1 MAEVKFERRKT
12 EEADIQAILSE
23 IRELSR
29 EELFIVAGTEEE
41 AVRQAIEGSREVW
54 SGFADGKL
62 VLIYGVRLVNILSNH
77 AYIWMISTELA
88 AKHWVTF
95 ARATT
100 LFAWELLQ
108 QYDQITA
115 ISPLK
120 SKRSHKWLQ
129 YIGFT
134 QTGVVRMHRVKF
146 KTFSITRESLQDEK
160 FNWLKG
166 EQGWL
171 PLLAS

>member
-1 MAEVKFERRKT
+1 MTEIRFERRAT
-12 EEADIQAILSE
+12 TEADVQAILQE
-23 IRELSR
+23 IRQLSR
-29 EELFIVAGTEEE
+29 DELFIVAGSEEE
-41 AVRQAIEGSREVW
+41 AIRQAIDGSREVW
-54 SGFADGKL
+54 SGFADDKL
-62 VLIYGVRLVNILSNH
+62 VLIYGVRLISILSNH

-88 AKHWVTF
+88 EKYWVTF

-100 LFAWELLQ
+100 LFTWELLQ
-108 QYDQITA
+108 QYEQITA

-120 SKRSHKWLQ
+120 SKKSHKWLQ
-129 YIGFT
+129 YIGFN
-134 QTGVVRMHRVKF
+134 QTGVVRVHRIKF

-166 EQGWL
+166 EKGWL